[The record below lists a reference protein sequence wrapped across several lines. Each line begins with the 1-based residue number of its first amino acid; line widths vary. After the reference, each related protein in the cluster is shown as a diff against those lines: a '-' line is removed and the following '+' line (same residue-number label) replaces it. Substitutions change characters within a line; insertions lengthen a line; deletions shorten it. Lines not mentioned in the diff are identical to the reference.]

1 MKRRS
6 LLIGVAAVGIG
17 VGGWQFRDQLETFAN
32 EQLGPP
38 ETENPIKEF
47 GGDGFL
53 NRFVL
58 YQSGAA
64 LMEFGDDYGCYE
76 RIAVG
81 DTTNLRGDN
90 LNEWDLPN
98 DGELV
103 VDMRKAVSKTK
114 DPSNEFWLESI
125 GGTDSYCF
133 GMNSISMQFTVP
145 QDWIE

>member
-1 MKRRS
+1 M
-6 LLIGVAAVGIG
+6 IGAASVGIG
-17 VGGWQFRDQLETFAN
+17 IGGWQYRDRLKAFAN
-32 EQLGPP
+32 ENLGPP
-38 ETENPIKEF
+38 KTENEIKEV
-47 GGDGFL
+47 GGNGFL

-58 YQSGAA
+58 YESGAA

-81 DTTNLRGDN
+81 DTTNLRGNN
-90 LNEWDLPN
+90 LNVWDLPK

-114 DPSNEFWLESI
+114 DPSNEFWLGAI
-125 GGTDSYCF
+125 GGNDSYCF
-133 GMNSISMQFTVP
+133 GFPTISKRFTVP